1 VFGEYLMAKKKILVC
16 GATGFIGRNVAEYFA
31 KQESVEVTGVFHK
44 RPAYKNPEIKWL
56 QADLTRL
63 DDVERVM
70 KDVDVVIQ
78 AASVTSG
85 VRDVVSRPFVH
96 ITDSSVMN
104 SLLLRASFE
113 NKVDHFI
120 FFSCSVM
127 YASSDYSS
135 KENDFNV
142 DTEIDPKYF
151 GGAWNKIYFEKMCE
165 FFSTQGSTR
174 YTAIRHSNIF
184 GPHDKFDL
192 EKSHVFGATV
202 TKVMQA
208 SNPGE
213 IVAWGE
219 GKEERDLLYISD
231 LIEFIRLALERQKK
245 PFFLCNVGR
254 GKSISIKDLIKKIIK
269 ISGKDIHL
277 EFDKSK
283 PSIATKV
290 ALDSTLAK
298 ESFDW
303 KPAVTLE
310 EGIQKTLE
318 WYKANV
324 SLG

>member
-1 VFGEYLMAKKKILVC
+1 MSRKRILVC

-31 KQESVEVTGVFHK
+31 QQESVEVTGVFHK
-44 RPAYKNPEIKWL
+44 RPAFENPKINWI
-56 QADLTRL
+56 QADLTQL

-85 VRDVVSRPFVH
+85 VKDIVSRPFIH
-96 ITDSSVMN
+96 ITDTSVMN

-113 NKVDHFI
+113 NNVDHFI
-120 FFSCSVM
+120 FFSCSIM
-127 YASSDYSS
+127 YASSNHALR
-135 KENDFNV
+135 ENDFNAN
-142 DTEIDPKYF
+142 TELDPKYF

-165 FFSTQGSTR
+165 FFSSQGSTR
-174 YTAIRHSNIF
+174 YTVIRHSNIF
-184 GPHDKFDL
+184 GPYDKFDL

-208 SNPGE
+208 SSPGK

-231 LIEFIRLALERQKK
+231 LVAFVRLALEKQAE

-254 GKSISIKDLIKKIIK
+254 GKSISVRDLIQKIIK
-269 ISGKDIHL
+269 VSGKDIRL

-298 ESFDW
+298 ETFGW
-303 KPAVTLE
+303 EPAIRLE

-318 WYKANV
+318 WYKLN
-324 SLG
+324 LNRT

>member
-1 VFGEYLMAKKKILVC
+1 MSRKRILVC

-31 KQESVEVTGVFHK
+31 QQESVEVTGVFHK
-44 RPAYKNPEIKWL
+44 RPAFENPKINWI
-56 QADLTRL
+56 QADLTQL

-85 VRDVVSRPFVH
+85 VKDIVSRPFIH
-96 ITDSSVMN
+96 ITDTSVMN

-113 NKVDHFI
+113 NNVDHFI
-120 FFSCSVM
+120 FFSCSIM
-127 YASSDYSS
+127 YASSNHALR
-135 KENDFNV
+135 ENDFNAN
-142 DTEIDPKYF
+142 TELDPKYF

-165 FFSTQGSTR
+165 FFSSQGSTR
-174 YTAIRHSNIF
+174 YTVIRHSNIF
-184 GPHDKFDL
+184 GPYDKFDL

-208 SNPGE
+208 SSPGK

-231 LIEFIRLALERQKK
+231 LVAFVRLALEKQAE

-254 GKSISIKDLIKKIIK
+254 GKSISVRDLIQKIIK
-269 ISGKDIHL
+269 VSGKDIRL

-298 ESFDW
+298 ETFGW
-303 KPAVTLE
+303 EPAISLKRVSKKHWS
-310 EGIQKTLE
+310 GI
-318 WYKANV
+318 
-324 SLG
+324 S